1 MRWIGER
8 AFGLTRAALLAA
20 GIGAMTA
27 GGAAA
32 QDTPRQGWTFK
43 GELTSVLSGGNGETL
58 TFGLGSQIE
67 NRRGPNQWRFE
78 AGGVRTEATR
88 ITRRAV
94 GTADDFA
101 ILDEEER
108 RKTAEAYFARTRYD
122 RQLSERFFAFGGL
135 DWLRN
140 TFAGVDSRFLTAV
153 GAGNTWVDTD
163 VTRFKTNY
171 AVTYTF
177 QSDVVENPFVKSS
190 FPGLR
195 TGWEFFRQ
203 ATSTTEFE
211 SSLVADL
218 SLDETDD
225 LRLDLTNSLNVAV
238 SSALALKPSL
248 QVLWK
253 NLPSY
258 TEVDLFTPG
267 GTPVGTK
274 VLTPLRKLDYFFK
287 LALVVKL

>member
-1 MRWIGER
+1 MTWIGER
-8 AFGLTRAALLAA
+8 VFGFARAAALTATLVATTVA
-20 GIGAMTA
+20 TA
-27 GGAAA
+27 GA
-32 QDTPRQGWTFK
+32 QDTPPQGWTFK

-58 TFGLGSQIE
+58 TFGLGSLVE
-67 NRRGPNQWRFE
+67 NRRGPNLWRLE
-78 AGGVRTEATR
+78 AGGIRTEATR

-94 GTADDFA
+94 GTEDAFVVQ
-101 ILDEEER
+101 DEEDKQ
-108 RKTAEAYFARTRYD
+108 KTAEAYFARARYD

-153 GAGNTWVDTD
+153 GGGNTWVDTD

-203 ATSTTEFE
+203 ATATTEFE
-211 SSLVADL
+211 STLVADL
-218 SLDETDD
+218 SLEETDD

-274 VLTPLRKLDYFFK
+274 VLTPLKKLDYFFK